1 MSDNQAIRRFFRRE
15 FDERVTHVR
24 DYGSL
29 LGIVGYQ
36 ALENA
41 ISDPEVTVDRITNFE
56 ERLSDFIECQVS
68 WRTVETGYGT
78 TRQFRSEAWVFL
90 VHHGLGD
97 LQLVLALVEEH
108 RGEIQL
114 RIFMRS
120 EDNDQMPGVIAWLDR
135 LEERQHPLKGRLF
148 SLDASALRFLPS
160 QGVGRAD
167 VILPEEVLQTIEH
180 HFAFLEEPSGYPDT
194 LRRGSVL
201 LSGKPGVG
209 KTMLAKW
216 LAHVYPSTTVIWAPP
231 SAIWELGAGRV
242 FEVARKLRP
251 ALVILEDLDLAAGQ
265 RRGGEPLGDLLAQLD
280 GFSDLKDIGILA
292 TTNNP
297 ESLDEAL
304 DPIHRPGRFDQ
315 MIRIGTPDEKLR
327 IRLLDRL
334 VETSEVLGDIVD
346 DTVVHRLAGLTD
358 GRTGA
363 QLAETVREAE
373 RLVIYSQRSG
383 QLVDPSTVLLQV
395 ARRRGATPGTLG
407 FADAAGL

>member
-68 WRTVETGYGT
+68 WRSVETGCET
-78 TRQFRSEAWVFL
+78 SRQYRNEAWVFL

-97 LQLVLALVEEH
+97 LQLVVALVEEH

-114 RIFMRS
+114 KVVMRS
-120 EDNDQMPGVIAWLDR
+120 DDSDRMPEVIAWLDR

-167 VILPEEVLQTIEH
+167 LILAEDVLQTIEH
-180 HFAFLEEPSGYPDT
+180 HFAFLEDPAGYPGT

-231 SAIWELGAGRV
+231 SAIWELGASRV
-242 FEVARKLRP
+242 FEVARRLRP
-251 ALVILEDLDLAAGQ
+251 TLVILEDLDLAAGQ

-280 GFSDLKDIGILA
+280 GFADLKDIGVLA
-292 TTNNP
+292 TTNHP
-297 ESLDEAL
+297 ETLDEAL

-315 MIRIGTPDEKLR
+315 MIRIGSPDEHLR
-327 IRLLDRL
+327 SRLLSRL
-334 VETSEVLGDIVD
+334 LETSEVLGTEVD
-346 DTVVHRLAGLTD
+346 DAVVQRLAALTD

-395 ARRRGATPGTLG
+395 ARRRSGAVSTLG